1 METSAVQSAKLAIMS
16 TMGLSKDALHIYV
29 GLAVFLIAAAVLR
42 KSLRS
47 IAPWLVVAAI
57 AVAGELFDMRDDIY
71 SFGYWRWQELLYLVV
86 PPHCLSLGRQVL
98 WCFVWHQSRPT
109 RRCMGSVADRLPV
122 PR

>member
-47 IAPWLVVAAI
+47 IAPWFAVVAI

-71 SFGYWRWQELLYLVV
+71 SFGYWRWWASLHDVLNTLFWPSVLLL
-86 PPHCLSLGRQVL
+86 HARLGAFFRGL
-98 WCFVWHQSRPT
+98 KGP
-109 RRCMGSVADRLPV
+109 
-122 PR
+122 